1 MGGRQQHAI
10 GLGQHQN
17 SSKRDAVSSERDDLI
32 IKSIWGHTCSSPVVR
47 GPEHMHAAALK
58 GGVLNICMQQP

>member
-1 MGGRQQHAI
+1 MHAAALKGGVESICLQQP
-10 GLGQHQN
+10 
-17 SSKRDAVSSERDDLI
+17 RSE
-32 IKSIWGHTCSSPVVR
+32 G